1 MYSINGVALHDLS
14 GPRRWGFLAESEP
27 LADLTLA
34 RQGLTRQGRHGVLAI
49 PGEVLEAPTIAL
61 AVWTPREHLETL
73 LALLRA
79 ASTVTLTQAPVREL
93 AVECMSVKQESMGPS
108 GRDVRVTATL
118 RLPEVAWRGP
128 VTISPPVALTGP
140 SVSVDVLS
148 GISTEV
154 QDAIVRVKGPVQ
166 GVRVTDAAT
175 GSWVAYPELSADQWL
190 RVDGPRAWITTA
202 DTWSGGVEVSGLL
215 TRNGPR
221 RIFEVGPVLDA
232 ADPGVR
238 TGRLVVSSVSR
249 GAGAAVQVRART
261 AHLQAER

>member
-1 MYSINGVALHDLS
+1 MYSINQIPLDNPGKGWVFA
-14 GPRRWGFLAESEP
+14 GESKP
-27 LADLTLA
+27 LADLTVA
-34 RQGLTRQGRHGVLAI
+34 RQGLTRQGRHGVLRV

-61 AVWTPREHLETL
+61 AVWTPRAQLETL
-73 LALLRA
+73 EALLWA
-79 ASTVTLTQAPVREL
+79 AESLTLTQAPVREL
-93 AVECMSVKQESMGPS
+93 AVECMSAIPEGYGPAD
-108 GRDVRVTATL
+108 RDVRVTATL

-128 VTISPPVALTGP
+128 VTVSPPVALTGP

-175 GSWVAYPELSADQWL
+175 GSWIAYPEVSADQWL

-221 RIFEVGPVLDA
+221 RIFEVGPVIDGS
-232 ADPGVR
+232 DPGVR